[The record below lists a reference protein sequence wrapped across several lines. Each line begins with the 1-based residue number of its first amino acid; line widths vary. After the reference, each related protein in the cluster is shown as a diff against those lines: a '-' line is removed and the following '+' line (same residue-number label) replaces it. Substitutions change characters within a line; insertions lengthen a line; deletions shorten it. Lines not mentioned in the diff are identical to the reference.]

1 MTHSGYT
8 VRRGGRAVRCGM
20 AILVLALM
28 LAQTGC
34 DDFFSYFVESF
45 VCVLG
50 GAGDCTDLRAATA
63 IEQFAVAKSRC
74 ENYKRQ
80 CDQLCVLA
88 QQAVE
93 VVAEECGNQEQQ
105 FQSSGLPGE
114 FTCHLDDE
122 TERRLNE
129 AKQQVSACRTPPG
142 N

>member
-45 VCVLG
+45 V
-50 GAGDCTDLRAATA
+50 
-63 IEQFAVAKSRC
+63 
-74 ENYKRQ
+74 
-80 CDQLCVLA
+80 CVLA

>member
-1 MTHSGYT
+1 MTHSGDT
-8 VRRGGRAVRCGM
+8 PRPRAAGRCCLTIA
-20 AILVLALM
+20 VLALM
-28 LAQTGC
+28 
-34 DDFFSYFVESF
+34 
-45 VCVLG
+45 
-50 GAGDCTDLRAATA
+50 
-63 IEQFAVAKSRC
+63 
-74 ENYKRQ
+74 
-80 CDQLCVLA
+80 LA

-129 AKQQVSACRTPPG
+129 AKQQVSACQTPRS